1 MPKGQAVSA
10 PGGRPC
16 HEATGRCGGGLKGNR
31 TESPE
36 APGCFLRLLPVPP
49 ATTAHLCDPPPT
61 LGCRHRCFL
70 LCSPPAAPFSAPA
83 PAKTLTPHGLTPG
96 TEGAA
101 RSVGSAWPARV
112 ARLRAPGG
120 MPTARRPAVRLPGTR
135 RRLQPAPCGTR
146 GLRSR
151 PRSFGGSHGSRR
163 LSHPPGAETSV
174 SAAPQA
180 GGRSV
185 CTLPLTEGS
194 LPCFPGKRSLRER
207 PLSPDSVPRESP
219 APGPS
224 LLCGSSQTR
233 PPATRRPAVLS

>member
-16 HEATGRCGGGLKGNR
+16 HEATGHRGGGLKGNR

-101 RSVGSAWPARV
+101 LSVGSAWPARGQ
-112 ARLRAPGG
+112 AESPRGHAHRSAP
-120 MPTARRPAVRLPGTR
+120 RRPA
-135 RRLQPAPCGTR
+135 
-146 GLRSR
+146 
-151 PRSFGGSHGSRR
+151 PRHT
-163 LSHPPGAETSV
+163 AA
-174 SAAPQA
+174 SAA
-180 GGRSV
+180 RSV
-185 CTLPLTEGS
+185 
-194 LPCFPGKRSLRER
+194 RH
-207 PLSPDSVPRESP
+207 
-219 APGPS
+219 
-224 LLCGSSQTR
+224 TR
-233 PPATRRPAVLS
+233 PPQPSPEFRGEPRKPQAEPPTWS